1 MDKTCKSNGKHS
13 VVILNV
19 SSGVRVRNTWV
30 IYREV
35 GNNFEKSML
44 IPNVVCLGH
53 PEQTKAGD
61 LRAWRFMMSPRPI
74 SLLVR

>member
-1 MDKTCKSNGKHS
+1 MDKTCKSNGEHS

-53 PEQTKAGD
+53 PE
-61 LRAWRFMMSPRPI
+61 
-74 SLLVR
+74 